1 MHIPNEILNIIFSY
15 VERPKYFKILNE
27 IISKYNL
34 FLKASSICQPLFYKY
49 FFRVFLQI
57 WKKWPENYPKL
68 LKLQSDII

>member
-34 FLKASSICQPLFYKY
+34 FLKASPICQPLFYKY

-57 WKKWPENYPKL
+57 WKKWPENYPTL
-68 LKLQSDII
+68 LKLQTEII